1 MTETIGAGGSG
12 AYPTK
17 EHALQAA
24 ADRIGKKEAHAM
36 TDFVTVRRDA
46 LRALVEVSVAYH
58 SIPLVAPITEVYTRA
73 VDDRLAAMSVSPWRE
88 IDDEARNGEPWL
100 VATKMEP
107 PGKWRRQIARYIP
120 RYTEQSDEDFA
131 ERCEEND
138 EYYTPEGWYE
148 MCYEHDEYI
157 AMGMKEAPSLYAP
170 IPELPK

>member
-1 MTETIGAGGSG
+1 MTEQYYKPVGAGDGMG
-12 AYPTK
+12 TVVVDADGMRAELT
-17 EHALQAA
+17 AA
-24 ADRIGKKEAHAM
+24 RARIAELEAVLADMA
-36 TDFVTVRRDA
+36 
-46 LRALVEVSVAYH
+46 
-58 SIPLVAPITEVYTRA
+58 
-73 VDDRLAAMSVSPWRE
+73 VSPWRE

-107 PGKWRRQIARYIP
+107 SGKWVRQLAHYIP
-120 RYTEQSDEDFA
+120 RYTEQNDEDFA

>member
-1 MTETIGAGGSG
+1 MTETIGAGGGG
-12 AYPTK
+12 AHPTK

-36 TDFVTVRRDA
+36 TELVTVRRDA
-46 LRALVEVSVAYH
+46 LRKLIHFHARSTGMFLTPNPREE
-58 SIPLVAPITEVYTRA
+58 TDR
-73 VDDRLAAMSVSPWRE
+73 RLAAMIVSPWRE

-107 PGKWRRQIARYIP
+107 TGKWRRQIARYIP
-120 RYTEQSDEDFA
+120 RYTEQNDEDFA

-157 AMGMKEAPSLYAP
+157 AMHMEKAPSFYAAM
-170 IPELPK
+170 PEPPK

>member
-17 EHALQAA
+17 EHAMQAA
-24 ADRIGKKEAHAM
+24 ADRIGKKEHHAM
-36 TDFVTVRRDA
+36 TEFVTVRRDA
-46 LRALVEVSVAYH
+46 LRALLDAAIQPSWSDPDEETH
-58 SIPLVAPITEVYTRA
+58 EC
-73 VDDRLAAMSVSPWRE
+73 RLNDALADMIVSPWRE

-100 VATKMEP
+100 VATKMEQS
-107 PGKWRRQIARYIP
+107 GKWRCQLAHYIP

-148 MCYEHDEYI
+148 MCYEHDEYN
-157 AMGMKEAPSLYAP
+157 AMGMKVAPTHYAAM
-170 IPELPK
+170 PEPPK

>member
-1 MTETIGAGGSG
+1 MTE
-12 AYPTK
+12 
-17 EHALQAA
+17 L
-24 ADRIGKKEAHAM
+24 
-36 TDFVTVRRDA
+36 VTVRRDTLLGLLDAAIRPPWREDDENTHKQRLEKA
-46 LRALVEVSVAYH
+46 LADMA
-58 SIPLVAPITEVYTRA
+58 
-73 VDDRLAAMSVSPWRE
+73 VSPWRE

-107 PGKWRRQIARYIP
+107 PGKLRRQIARYIP
-120 RYTEQSDEDFA
+120 RYTEQNDEDFA

-170 IPELPK
+170 IPEQPK

>member
-1 MTETIGAGGSG
+1 MPNNLADT
-12 AYPTK
+12 PTRCTK
-17 EHALQAA
+17 RRH
-24 ADRIGKKEAHAM
+24 HAM
-36 TDFVTVRRDA
+36 TNFVTVRRDA
-46 LRALVEVSVAYH
+46 LRALLDAAIQPSRSDPDEETH
-58 SIPLVAPITEVYTRA
+58 ERRL
-73 VDDRLAAMSVSPWRE
+73 DDALAAMIVSPWRE

-120 RYTEQSDEDFA
+120 RYTEQNDEDFA

-157 AMGMKEAPSLYAP
+157 AMHMKEAPSLYAP
-170 IPELPK
+170 IPEPPK